1 MCAHDLPNP
10 ITRTPDPTTPDPIT
24 ILRWLRERQILNPPY
39 YLHITKGYA
48 EIGWQA
54 RERVIGLAGEPVN
67 SPSWISAIKSLG
79 DRAGVAKTKAFGYIG
94 FDACDSTQGFAPD
107 RSGTFPLVQFF
118 IPEHRLVI
126 KAEKIEY
133 EGNNPEILA
142 SALEASRTVPGR
154 RLHPVLPDVEFSE
167 QAFTEAVV
175 KAKQCLSEDITKV
188 VLSRYL
194 GFDYDADL
202 LELFSEYCLKQKFAD
217 AILMDFSSVGAAIAS
232 PELLIHI
239 DTGLITANP
248 LAGTR
253 VLGHNS
259 EENHR
264 IARELLKDRKEL
276 AEHTLALLQIIREL
290 QPYCDPESLVV
301 SRLLDTVEQNQIM
314 HLSSLLSGHLRSDQ
328 HCLDATLSL
337 FPSTMVSGV
346 PKAQAIE
353 LLRQIEPFPR
363 GLFGG
368 IVGWI
373 SGQDCRFALTI
384 RGLYKYGSRLFVQA
398 GAGVMAESD
407 PAQETEEIRM
417 KMSAMLEILSSGVSP

>member
-1 MCAHDLPNP
+1 
-10 ITRTPDPTTPDPIT
+10 
-24 ILRWLRERQILNPPY
+24 LRWLREHRILNPPY
-39 YLHITKGYA
+39 YLHITQGGA

-54 RERVIGLAGEPVN
+54 RERVIDLAGEPVN
-67 SPSWISAIKSLG
+67 SQAWISAIKAIG
-79 DRAGVAKTKAFGYIG
+79 DQAAIGKTKAFGYIG

-107 RSGTFPLVQFF
+107 RSATFPLVQFF
-118 IPEHRLVI
+118 IPEHRVVI
-126 KAEKIEY
+126 NADQIEY
-133 EGNNPEILA
+133 QGNNPEILT
-142 SALEASRTVPGR
+142 SALEAAIAVPPGH
-154 RLHPVLPDVEFSE
+154 LHPVLPDVEFSE

-175 KAKQCLSEDITKV
+175 TAKSCLSEDITKV

-217 AILMDFSSVGAAIAS
+217 AILMDFNSVGAAIAS
-232 PELLIHI
+232 PELLIRI
-239 DTGLITANP
+239 NAGVITANP

-253 VLGHNS
+253 VLGHNP

-290 QPYCDPESLVV
+290 QPFCEAESLVV
-301 SRLLDTVEQNQIM
+301 SRLLDTVEQNQVM
-314 HLSSLLSGHLRSDQ
+314 HLSSLLSGRLKANQ

-346 PKAQAIE
+346 PKPQAIE

-384 RGLYKYGSRLFVQA
+384 RGLYKYGARLFVQA

-407 PAQETEEIRM
+407 PAQESEEIRM
-417 KMSAMLEILSSGVSP
+417 KMSAMLEILSSNLN